1 MSVGG
6 WGTNKGLTTH
16 IQELASKLAP
26 LCSVLALLSGSV
38 MSDSLRPHG
47 LYPHQAPLSMG
58 FSRQEYWTGL
68 PCPPPGDLPN
78 PRIKPRSPVLQILY
92 QLCYLGNPML
102 MPLTTIKSKS
112 VSFSCCSIAKSCL
125 TLCDPMDCSIQCFP
139 VLPCSSES
147 FLFFRISHAQ
157 IYVHWVYDAT

>member
-1 MSVGG
+1 
-6 WGTNKGLTTH
+6 
-16 IQELASKLAP
+16 
-26 LCSVLALLSGSV
+26 
-38 MSDSLRPHG
+38 
-47 LYPHQAPLSMG
+47 MG

-78 PRIKPRSPVLQILY
+78 PRIEPRSPVLQILY

-147 FLFFRISHAQ
+147 PMLKFMSIESMMLPNYLILCHPFLLLPSIFFASGSFPLSQHFASGGHIGVSASASVLPMNIR
-157 IYVHWVYDAT
+157 VHFL